1 MAGMRRPVAVIIGMM
16 GAGKTRVGKEVAQ
29 MMQLPF
35 ADADNEIEHDA
46 GMKIPEYFE
55 RYGEPEF
62 RKLESDVVLDM
73 LEDFDG
79 IFSLGGGAPMT
90 PSSRAETGVNRF
102 SISCSRPSLAMN
114 SARLGSMDIRVCSG
128 AFRMSSTLS
137 HRELTISNRM
147 LS

>member
-29 MMQLPF
+29 MMNLPF
-35 ADADNEIEHDA
+35 ADADNEIEYDA

-79 IFSLGGGAPMT
+79 IFSLGRGCADDTFHPRGIG
-90 PSSRAETGVNRF
+90 E
-102 SISCSRPSLAMN
+102 
-114 SARLGSMDIRVCSG
+114 IRSVWWQG
-128 AFRMSSTLS
+128 RVFDG
-137 HRELTISNRM
+137 
-147 LS
+147 